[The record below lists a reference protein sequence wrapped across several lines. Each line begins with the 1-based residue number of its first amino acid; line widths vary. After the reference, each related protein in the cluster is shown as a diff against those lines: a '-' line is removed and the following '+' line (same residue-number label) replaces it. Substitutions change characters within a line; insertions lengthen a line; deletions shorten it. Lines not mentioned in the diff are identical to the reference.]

1 MKLYDGGR
9 VPNARRVRVFLAEKG
24 ITLPVESVDLGKNEH
39 KTSGFS
45 ALNPLQRLPVLQMDD
60 GSILT
65 ESIAIC
71 RYFEEL
77 QPEPPLFGTD
87 MRSRAEVEMWQ
98 RRLELELYL
107 PAAFVFRHTHP
118 AMATYEVPQVKEWGE
133 ANRDRIE
140 QFLGV
145 FDAHLEGRSFVVG
158 ETLSVAD
165 ITGYIAI
172 DFFKAGRIPPPE
184 KHANV
189 MRWFAAM
196 TARPS
201 ARA

>member
-9 VPNARRVRVFLAEKG
+9 VPNARRVRMYLAEKG
-24 ITLPVESVDLGKNEH
+24 LSVPTEPVDLGKMEH
-39 KTSGFS
+39 KAAGFTR
-45 ALNPLQRLPVLQMDD
+45 LNPLQRVPVLVLDD
-60 GSILT
+60 GTVLT

-77 QPEPPLFGTD
+77 NPTPPLFGTGAQE
-87 MRSRAEVEMWQ
+87 RALVEMWQ

-118 AMATYEVPQVKEWGE
+118 AMAGFEVPQVREWGE
-133 ANRDRIE
+133 ANRSHVER
-140 QFLGV
+140 FLGV
-145 FDAHLEGRSFVVG
+145 FDAHLEGRDVVIG
-158 ETLSVAD
+158 DTLSVAD

-172 DFFKAGRIPPPE
+172 DFFKAGKIAPPE
-184 KHANV
+184 RHANV
-189 MRWFAAM
+189 MRWFAAIA
-196 TARPS
+196 ARPS

>member
-9 VPNARRVRVFLAEKG
+9 VPNARRVRMYLAEKG
-24 ITLPVESVDLGKNEH
+24 LGVPMEPVDLGKMEH
-39 KTSGFS
+39 RGTDFTR
-45 ALNPLQRLPVLQMDD
+45 LNPLQRVPVLVLDT
-60 GSILT
+60 GTVLT

-77 QPEPPLFGTD
+77 NPDPPLFGTG
-87 MRSRAEVEMWQ
+87 AEGKALVEMWQ

-118 AMATYEVPQVKEWGE
+118 AMANYEVPQVKEWGE
-133 ANRDRIE
+133 ANRARIE

-145 FDAHLEGRSFVVG
+145 FDAHLEGCNFVTG
-158 ETLSVAD
+158 DAMSVAD

-172 DFFKAGRIPPPE
+172 DFFKAGRIAPPE
-184 KHANV
+184 RHANV
-189 MRWFAAM
+189 MRWFTTIA
-196 TARPS
+196 ARPS
-201 ARA
+201 TRA

>member
-9 VPNARRVRVFLAEKG
+9 VPNARRVRMYLAEKG
-24 ITLPVESVDLGKNEH
+24 LSVPMEPVDLGKMEH
-39 KTSGFS
+39 KDAGFTR
-45 ALNPLQRLPVLQMDD
+45 LNPLQRVPVLVLDN
-60 GSILT
+60 GTVLT

-71 RYFEEL
+71 RYLEEL
-77 QPEPPLFGTD
+77 NPEPPLFGTG
-87 MRSRAEVEMWQ
+87 AEGKALVEMWQ

-118 AMATYEVPQVKEWGE
+118 AMANYEVPQVKEWGE
-133 ANRDRIE
+133 ANRARIE
-140 QFLGV
+140 QFLTV
-145 FDAHLEGRSFVVG
+145 FDAHLEGCNFVTGDVM
-158 ETLSVAD
+158 SVAD

-184 KHANV
+184 RHANV
-189 MRWFAAM
+189 MRWLTAM
-196 TARPS
+196 AARPS